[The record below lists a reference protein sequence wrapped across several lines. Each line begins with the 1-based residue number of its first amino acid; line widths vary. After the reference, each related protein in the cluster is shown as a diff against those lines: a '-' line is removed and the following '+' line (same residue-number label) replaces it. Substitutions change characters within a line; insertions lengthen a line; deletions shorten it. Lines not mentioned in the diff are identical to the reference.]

1 MEVFFLHFSE
11 GARMPGKLKTRNAL
25 LSEELWV
32 GVVRSQVRGR
42 IALLQLEAVTPI
54 PVELFFSHLARRILS
69 FGVYLVRNLQCRFIR
84 EEILSQTCFSQ
95 CWASTLSNSP
105 LLSHELITFPAHA
118 FHTQCEFLFLIR
130 RKAPIVEC
138 VIRFRGS

>member
-1 MEVFFLHFSE
+1 MEVFFLHLSE
-11 GARMPGKLKTRNAL
+11 GARMPGKLMTQECAPEWRAL
-25 LSEELWV
+25 SGCGPQPGLREDRTAAAGSSNTNSSW
-32 GVVRSQVRGR
+32 
-42 IALLQLEAVTPI
+42 AL
-54 PVELFFSHLARRILS
+54 FSHLARRVLS
-69 FGVYLVRNLQCRFIR
+69 FGVYLVRNLQCCFIR
-84 EEILSQTCFSQ
+84 EEIWSQTCFSQ

-105 LLSHELITFPAHA
+105 LSSHELITVPAHA